1 MFNDMNS
8 VLATMRTMT
17 DDQLSQVVVLALSE
31 VSKGNITES
40 QAEMVVTVV
49 AGIMVERVMA
59 ERELAAGATVN

>member
-1 MFNDMNS
+1 MFENMNS